1 MGSSPLLNELI
12 NALQFLPGIGPK
24 SAQRMAYFMIE
35 KEHAI
40 SLILISALSQCLDIL
55 GRCKNCRTFSELEI
69 CSICSNPRRDR
80 SKVCVVES
88 PLDVDSIEANSD
100 YDGLYFVL
108 FGRLSPLDNV
118 LAEDLGLDLLEDLL
132 SSGNINEL
140 IVATSMTMEGDA
152 TAYFLKEIA
161 ARYSVLIT
169 RIAHGVPSGSE
180 LEYVNSTTI
189 LHAFR
194 GRQKY

>member
-35 KEHAI
+35 KEHAK
-40 SLILISALSQCLDIL
+40 SRILINALSQCLEKID
-55 GRCKNCRTFSELEI
+55 RCKNCRTFSELEM
-69 CSICSNPRRDR
+69 CSICSNSRRDR
-80 SKVCVVES
+80 SKICVVES

-100 YDGLYFVL
+100 YDGMYFVL

-132 SSGNINEL
+132 SSGHINEL

-169 RIAHGVPSGSE
+169 RIANGVPSGSE

-189 LHAFR
+189 LHALR

>member
-35 KEHAI
+35 KEHAK
-40 SLILISALSQCLDIL
+40 SRFLINALSQCLEKID
-55 GRCKNCRTFSELEI
+55 RCKNCRTFSELEI

>member
-35 KEHAI
+35 KEHAK
-40 SLILISALSQCLDIL
+40 SRVLINALSQCLEKID
-55 GRCKNCRTFSELEI
+55 RCKNCRTFSELEI

-88 PLDVDSIEANSD
+88 PFDVDSIEANSD

-132 SSGNINEL
+132 SSGDIKEL

>member
-35 KEHAI
+35 KEHAK
-40 SLILISALSQCLDIL
+40 SRILINALSQCLEKID
-55 GRCKNCRTFSELEI
+55 RCKNCRTFSELEI
-69 CSICSNPRRDR
+69 CSICSNSRRDR

-100 YDGLYFVL
+100 YDGMYFVL

-161 ARYSVLIT
+161 ARCSVLIT

>member
-35 KEHAI
+35 KEHAK
-40 SLILISALSQCLDIL
+40 SRILINALSQCLEKID
-55 GRCKNCRTFSELEI
+55 RCKNCRTFSELEM
-69 CSICSNPRRDR
+69 CSICSNSRRDR
-80 SKVCVVES
+80 SKICVVES

-100 YDGLYFVL
+100 YDGMYFVL

-132 SSGNINEL
+132 SSGHINEL

-189 LHAFR
+189 LHALR

>member
-24 SAQRMAYFMIE
+24 SAQRLAYFMIE
-35 KEHAI
+35 KEHAK
-40 SLILISALSQCLDIL
+40 SRVLINALSQCLEKID
-55 GRCKNCRTFSELEI
+55 RCKNCRTFSELEV
-69 CSICSNPRRDR
+69 CSICSNSRRDR

-118 LAEDLGLDLLEDLL
+118 LAEDLGLDQLEDLL
-132 SSGNINEL
+132 SSGSVNEL
-140 IVATSMTMEGDA
+140 IAATSMTMEGDA

-161 ARYSVLIT
+161 AQYSVLIT

-194 GRQKY
+194 GRRKY

>member
-24 SAQRMAYFMIE
+24 SAQRLAYFMIE
-35 KEHAI
+35 REHTK
-40 SLILISALSQCLDIL
+40 SRILINALSQCLEKID
-55 GRCKNCRTFSELEI
+55 RCKNCRTFSEMEI
-69 CSICSNPRRDR
+69 CSICSNSKRDR

-100 YDGLYFVL
+100 YNGLYFVL

-118 LAEDLGLDLLEDLL
+118 LAEDLGLDQLEDLL

-140 IVATSMTMEGDA
+140 IAATSMTMEGDA

-161 ARYSVLIT
+161 GRYSVLIT

>member
-35 KEHAI
+35 KEHAK
-40 SLILISALSQCLDIL
+40 SRILINALSQCLEKID
-55 GRCKNCRTFSELEI
+55 RCKNCRTFSELEI
-69 CSICSNPRRDR
+69 CSICSNSRRDR
-80 SKVCVVES
+80 SKICVVES

-100 YDGLYFVL
+100 YDGMYFVL

-132 SSGNINEL
+132 SSGHINEL

>member
-35 KEHAI
+35 KEHAK
-40 SLILISALSQCLDIL
+40 SRILINALSQCLEKID
-55 GRCKNCRTFSELEI
+55 RCKNCRTFSELEM
-69 CSICSNPRRDR
+69 CSICSNSRRDR
-80 SKVCVVES
+80 SKICVVES

-100 YDGLYFVL
+100 YDGMYFVL

-118 LAEDLGLDLLEDLL
+118 LAEDLGLDLLDDLL
-132 SSGNINEL
+132 SSGHINEL

-189 LHAFR
+189 LHALR

>member
-35 KEHAI
+35 KEHAK
-40 SLILISALSQCLDIL
+40 SRILINALSQCLEKID
-55 GRCKNCRTFSELEI
+55 RCKNCRTFSELEM
-69 CSICSNPRRDR
+69 CSICSNSRRDR
-80 SKVCVVES
+80 SKICVVES

-100 YDGLYFVL
+100 YDGMYFVL

-118 LAEDLGLDLLEDLL
+118 LAEDLGLDLLEALL
-132 SSGNINEL
+132 SSGHINEL

-189 LHAFR
+189 LHALR

>member
-1 MGSSPLLNELI
+1 MSWKYARSV
-12 NALQFLPGIGPK
+12 Q
-24 SAQRMAYFMIE
+24 
-35 KEHAI
+35 
-40 SLILISALSQCLDIL
+40 
-55 GRCKNCRTFSELEI
+55 T
-69 CSICSNPRRDR
+69 PRRDR
-80 SKVCVVES
+80 SKICVVES

-132 SSGNINEL
+132 SSGNIKEL

>member
-35 KEHAI
+35 KEHAK
-40 SLILISALSQCLDIL
+40 SRILINALSQCLEKID
-55 GRCKNCRTFSELEI
+55 RCKNCRTFSELEM
-69 CSICSNPRRDR
+69 CSICSNSKRDR
-80 SKVCVVES
+80 SKICVVES

-100 YDGLYFVL
+100 YDGMYFVL

-132 SSGNINEL
+132 SSGHINEL

-189 LHAFR
+189 LHALR

>member
-24 SAQRMAYFMIE
+24 SAQRLAYFMIE
-35 KEHAI
+35 KEHAK
-40 SLILISALSQCLDIL
+40 SRILINALSQCLEKID
-55 GRCKNCRTFSELEI
+55 RCKNCRTFSELEV
-69 CSICSNPRRDR
+69 CSICSNSRRDR

-118 LAEDLGLDLLEDLL
+118 LAEDLGLDQLEDLL
-132 SSGNINEL
+132 SSGSVNEL
-140 IVATSMTMEGDA
+140 IAATSMTMEGDA

-161 ARYSVLIT
+161 AQYSVLIT

-194 GRQKY
+194 GRRKY

>member
-35 KEHAI
+35 KEHAK
-40 SLILISALSQCLDIL
+40 SRILINALSKCLEKID
-55 GRCKNCRTFSELEI
+55 RCKNCRTFSELEI
-69 CSICSNPRRDR
+69 CSICSNSRRDR

-100 YDGLYFVL
+100 YDGMYFVL

-161 ARYSVLIT
+161 AQYSVLIT

-194 GRQKY
+194 GRRKY

>member
-35 KEHAI
+35 KEHAK
-40 SLILISALSQCLDIL
+40 SRILINALSQCLEKID
-55 GRCKNCRTFSELEI
+55 RCKNCRTFSELEI
-69 CSICSNPRRDR
+69 CSICSNSRRDR
-80 SKVCVVES
+80 SKICVVES

-100 YDGLYFVL
+100 YDGMYFVL

-132 SSGNINEL
+132 SSGHINEL

-189 LHAFR
+189 LHALR

>member
-1 MGSSPLLNELI
+1 MKSSPLVNELI

-24 SAQRMAYFMIE
+24 SAQRLAYFMIE
-35 KEHAI
+35 KGQTK
-40 SLILISALSQCLDIL
+40 SRILIDTLSECLEKVSHC
-55 GRCKNCRTFSELEI
+55 RSCRTFSELET
-69 CSICSNPRRDR
+69 CSICANENRDR

-88 PLDVDSIEANSD
+88 PLDVDAIEANSD

-118 LAEDLGLDLLEDLL
+118 LAEDLGLKQLERRLAE
-132 SSGNINEL
+132 GQIKEL
-140 IVATSMTMEGDA
+140 IAATSMTMEGDA
-152 TAYFLKEIA
+152 TAFFIKEMA
-161 ARYSVLIT
+161 VNSSVLVT